1 MSNNK
6 MDFLE
11 AVLIVKTNLSM
22 DAIDRAF
29 EPDIATALKTIVSGL
44 DDEMRKARQNGYAH
58 GYIAAEREKDK
69 VIEKLVNALESQKM
83 LEDIEPEDF
92 DKERLG
98 SNLEA
103 KASPFKPNSP
113 KQAHSGSLDP

>member
-1 MSNNK
+1 MSLIVNRKRNEVTCMSNNK

-11 AVLIVKTNLSM
+11 AVLIVKTNLSL
-22 DAIDRAF
+22 DAIDKAF

-44 DDEMRKARQNGYAH
+44 DDEMRKARQSGYTH

-83 LEDIEPEDF
+83 LKDIEPED
-92 DKERLG
+92 
-98 SNLEA
+98 
-103 KASPFKPNSP
+103 
-113 KQAHSGSLDP
+113 LDRE